1 MACTRIC
8 SVIGWPAHTCDV
20 MSSIFAAAVLNNSE
34 QAIQLLVETGVHRVP
49 LLSLSHTKGS
59 KIEIRRK
66 RNMFRYLAHNPEPLQ
81 VQNDNRRKL
90 QSQYAL
96 CCIG

>member
-8 SVIGWPAHTCDV
+8 SVIGWPAHTCNV
-20 MSSIFAAAVLNNSE
+20 MPSIFAATMLNNSE
-34 QAIQLLVETGVHRVP
+34 QAIHLVVETGVHRVP

-66 RNMFRYLAHNPEPLQ
+66 RNVLRYLAHNPEPLQ
-81 VQNDNRRKL
+81 VQNDNGREL
-90 QSQYAL
+90 QSQHAL